1 MISITAAKL
10 LKFCP
15 AKMCEMNEQIK
26 MPRKKSS
33 HFYYINHTVHKIP
46 KHEQNEK
53 YICIKNHKCDN
64 SDIQQKLI

>member
-1 MISITAAKL
+1 MIFITAAKL

-26 MPRKKSS
+26 IPRKKSN

-46 KHEQNEK
+46 KHEQTRNI
-53 YICIKNHKCDN
+53 YV
-64 SDIQQKLI
+64 